1 MEESRSASLLDA
13 DYDLSV
19 AREMQ
24 QLEIMMA
31 AQEQE
36 RQRNQ
41 EPEPVVM
48 EDPVWGKFTAPPAGF
63 KPHQV
68 TPFPLCCFR
77 FAAGPERAAASPS
90 RYCVYPCV
98 RVSLARTAATTA
110 KQSTKPCLAPLVSSC
125 LCCSL
130 RWSLRRYVSRAW
142 HQLAYVR
149 TLCSS
154 PRVS

>member
-77 FAAGPERAAASPS
+77 FAAGPERAAASPPDIVYIHVS
-90 RYCVYPCV
+90 VFRWPVLQRRPQSKVQNPVSHRLFRPVCAAVCVGRCV
-98 RVSLARTAATTA
+98 VMFRGHGTS
-110 KQSTKPCLAPLVSSC
+110 
-125 LCCSL
+125 
-130 RWSLRRYVSRAW
+130 
-142 HQLAYVR
+142 
-149 TLCSS
+149 
-154 PRVS
+154 